1 MTTKPMPHV
10 VSVMTPFPHTIEA
23 SCSIHEARALMTS
36 QGIRHLPVVSEGQL
50 VGMLSDRDLKLAFAV
65 AGGGETDETL
75 HVGDVCNL
83 EAYVAEYNTPVDQV
97 IMHMAEARVG
107 SALITRAG
115 KLVGVLTTTDVCRSY
130 AELLKIAYPDA

>member
-1 MTTKPMPHV
+1 M
-10 VSVMTPFPHTIEA
+10 SG
-23 SCSIHEARALMTS
+23 

-65 AGGGETDETL
+65 SGGSETAEPL

-83 EAYVAEYNTPVDQV
+83 EAYIAEYNTPVDQV